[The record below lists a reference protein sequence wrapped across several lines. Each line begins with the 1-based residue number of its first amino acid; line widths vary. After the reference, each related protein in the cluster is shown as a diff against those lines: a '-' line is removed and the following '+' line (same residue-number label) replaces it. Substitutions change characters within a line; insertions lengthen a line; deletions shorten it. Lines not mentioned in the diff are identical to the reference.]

1 MPFALDVDDAHR
13 PGLSSEAHE
22 VMLGPFP
29 VLASDGIVSG
39 AAFVP
44 VEAERRHVQ
53 VDPRVACG
61 VRVEVGD
68 DDDVIPVV

>member
-1 MPFALDVDDAHR
+1 MRFALDVDEVHR
-13 PGLSSEAHE
+13 PGISSEAHE
-22 VMLGPFP
+22 VMLGPVP
-29 VLASDGIVSG
+29 VLASDGIVSDG
-39 AAFVP
+39 AFVP
-44 VEAERRHVQ
+44 VYAERRHVQ